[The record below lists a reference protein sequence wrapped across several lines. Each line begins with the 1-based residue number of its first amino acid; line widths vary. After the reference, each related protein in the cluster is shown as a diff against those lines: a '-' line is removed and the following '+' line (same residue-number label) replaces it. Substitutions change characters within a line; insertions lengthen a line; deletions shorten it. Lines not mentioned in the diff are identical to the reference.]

1 MYNLLS
7 TVLLYM
13 AKYFPVPK
21 EPHSFAFV
29 TDHFKIQEMCNE
41 AIEKVP
47 WLIYFVPDHFW
58 TQEMCNKIIR
68 AMPEDTFH
76 YIPDRL
82 QTQEICEKAVTD
94 DPSFLHFV
102 PDQFVTQQQLKIWH
116 DDDVYCNDDGLI
128 EWYEGYKK
136 RQAQKASIK
145 KGLMPIAWHPLR
157 YWDWCMSEDEKIETE
172 KLRR

>member
-1 MYNLLS
+1 
-7 TVLLYM
+7 
-13 AKYFPVPK
+13 
-21 EPHSFAFV
+21 
-29 TDHFKIQEMCNE
+29 MCNE

-102 PDQFVTQQQLKIWH
+102 PD
-116 DDDVYCNDDGLI
+116 
-128 EWYEGYKK
+128 
-136 RQAQKASIK
+136 
-145 KGLMPIAWHPLR
+145 
-157 YWDWCMSEDEKIETE
+157 
-172 KLRR
+172 